1 MVADRHPDYDH
12 YVLCG
17 PAVLQLGELSS
28 AVRRD
33 DHDSGAWVWK
43 VDCRLYVVVVVVELS
58 AELRHAGDTAA
69 ERVGLGHHALAHQEL
84 DLDGGDRSMDVRD
97 SVLSQ
102 QLADL
107 WL

>member
-28 AVRRD
+28 AVRGD
-33 DHDSGAWVWK
+33 DTDSGAWVRK

-58 AELRHAGDTAA
+58 AKARHAATLLR
-69 ERVGLGHHALAHQEL
+69 RVGLGHHVFAHQEL
-84 DLDGGDRSMDVRD
+84 DLDGGDRRMDVRN